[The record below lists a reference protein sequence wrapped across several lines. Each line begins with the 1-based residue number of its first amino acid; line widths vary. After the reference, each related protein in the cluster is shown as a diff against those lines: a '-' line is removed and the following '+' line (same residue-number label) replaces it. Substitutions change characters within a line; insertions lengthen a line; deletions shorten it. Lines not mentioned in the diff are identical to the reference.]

1 MTVLQKIVPAFE
13 WLRNY
18 KRKDIRG
25 DLSAGAIVAV
35 MLVPQGMA
43 YAMLAGLPPV
53 MGLYASTLPL
63 IAYALLGSSRQLAVG
78 PVAMMSLLVFTGV
91 SPLADPGSEEYI
103 RLVLILSL
111 MVGTIQFAM
120 GLFRMGFFINF
131 FSHAVISG
139 FTSAAAIVI
148 CLSQLSHLLG
158 IKLSVQH
165 SIVPLLAEAAQRVG
179 ETNLIALTI
188 GAVSIVVQLFL
199 RKKMPRLPAP
209 LMVVAASTLL
219 VYALRLDQWGVNMIG
234 NVPKGLP
241 TFLLPPFSVESFRL
255 LFPSALTILF
265 VGFMESISIAKTIAA
280 REKYRIDPN
289 QELKGLGLANVAASF
304 FSAYP
309 VTGGFSRTAVNSRA
323 GARTGLAS
331 VISAGIILLVLVFFT
346 PLFYYLPNSVLASIV
361 MVAVAGLIDVR
372 GAKRLFKL
380 KRVDGLTLALTF
392 IVTLTI
398 GSEQGILIGMAFSLL
413 VFIWRSSHPHAA
425 ELGYLEKE
433 DVFRN
438 IKRFSEVKTYPE
450 VLILRPDAS
459 LYFANMG
466 FFEDLLRKSLVEKPD
481 VKWVMIDL
489 SGVNDIDAVAIDALE
504 DIIENYRNREI
515 QFLFAGMKGPVRDLV
530 AKAGW
535 EEKYGEGITYLS
547 LQQALQHI
555 PFKGGLHGRE
565 TK

>member
-1 MTVLQKIVPAFE
+1 MTVLQTIVPAFE

-18 KRKDIRG
+18 KRNDIRG

-63 IAYALLGSSRQLAVG
+63 IAYALFGSSRQLAVG
-78 PVAMMSLLVFTGV
+78 PVAMMSLLVFAGV

-111 MVGTIQFAM
+111 MVGTVQLAM
-120 GLFRMGFFINF
+120 GLVRMGFFINF

-179 ETNLIALTI
+179 ETNLIALTM
-188 GAVSIVVQLFL
+188 GGVSIVVQLFL
-199 RKKMPRLPAP
+199 RKKMPRFPAP
-209 LMVVAASTLL
+209 LLVVAGSTLL
-219 VYALRLDQWGVNMIG
+219 VYALHLDRWEVAIIG
-234 NVPKGLP
+234 NVPRGLP
-241 TFLLPPFSVESFRL
+241 TLSLPGLSVESLRL
-255 LFPSALTILF
+255 LLPLALTILF
-265 VGFMESISIAKTIAA
+265 VGFMESISVAKTIAV
-280 REKYRIDPN
+280 REKYKIDSN
-289 QELKGLGLANVAASF
+289 QELKGLGLSNIVASF
-304 FSAYP
+304 FFAYP
-309 VTGGFSRTAVNSRA
+309 VTGGFSRTAVNYEA

-331 VISAGIILLVLVFFT
+331 VISATLVILVLYFFT
-346 PLFYYLPNSVLASIV
+346 PLFHYLPKCVLASIV
-361 MVAVAGLIDVR
+361 MVAVVGLIDVKE
-372 GAKRLFKL
+372 AKHLFKV
-380 KRVDGLTLALTF
+380 KKADGWTLALTF
-392 IVTLTI
+392 IVTLAV

-413 VFIWRSSHPHAA
+413 VFIWRSSRPHTA
-425 ELGYLEKE
+425 ELGYVEKE

-438 IKRFSEVKTYPE
+438 IKRFPEVKTYPE
-450 VLILRPDAS
+450 ALILRVDAS

-466 FFEDLLRKSLVEKPD
+466 FLEDRLRKSLIERPE
-481 VKWVMIDL
+481 VKWVIIDL

-504 DIIENYRNREI
+504 EVVENYHEKGI
-515 QFLFAGMKGPVRDLV
+515 EFLFAGMKGPVRDLV
-530 AKAGW
+530 GKAGW
-535 EEKYGEGITYLS
+535 EEKYGERIKHPS
-547 LQQALQHI
+547 IQHALQSI
-555 PFKGGLHGRE
+555 GLRR
-565 TK
+565 